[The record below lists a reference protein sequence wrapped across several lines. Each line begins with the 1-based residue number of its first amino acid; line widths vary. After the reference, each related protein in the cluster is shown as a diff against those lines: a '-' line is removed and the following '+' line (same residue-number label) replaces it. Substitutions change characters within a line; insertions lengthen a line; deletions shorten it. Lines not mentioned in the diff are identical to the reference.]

1 MDKHFTTKGLKVLAT
16 GSFSTAYIQENG
28 RILLKTGD
36 IPKQAMSD
44 RLFPKHRLFP
54 EVNYVGHEGSK
65 ALYDM
70 PRYKQGEIRKLLNTE
85 RQKRLYDALSE
96 TLYQVNTNNS
106 FAQNVEV
113 LKRLPSEFYREKK
126 AIIAAYE
133 FICQFTNSEL
143 SMEHWDCNLAVKGGK
158 LIMLD
163 SFFTWESERRGDG
176 IEFDDD

>member
-1 MDKHFTTKGLKVLAT
+1 MAKKFSTEGLKVLAT
-16 GSFSTAYIQENG
+16 GSFSTAFIQKNG
-28 RILLKTGD
+28 RILLKSAD

-70 PRYKQGEIRKLLNTE
+70 PRYKQGDIRKLLNSE
-85 RQKRLYDALSE
+85 RQKRLYDALDE
-96 TLYQVNTNNS
+96 ILYRVNNRNS
-106 FAQNVEV
+106 FEENIEV
-113 LKRLPSEFYREKK
+113 LKSIPSEFYREKK

-133 FICQFTNSEL
+133 FIFQFVKGEL
-143 SMEHWDCNLAVKGGK
+143 CMEHWDCNLAVKGGK

-163 SFFTWESERRGDG
+163 SFFSWESEKRHEGTPYD
-176 IEFDDD
+176 